1 MPPKEF
7 LSLSK
12 RHKRRLRSTEL
23 ADRIRLS
30 QNSEI
35 YVDPTPL
42 TINTENELNYAC
54 ELVVNDNENE
64 VEKDVELR
72 INLCTETKANNDQ

>member
-1 MPPKEF
+1 M
-7 LSLSK
+7 
-12 RHKRRLRSTEL
+12 
-23 ADRIRLS
+23 
-30 QNSEI
+30 
-35 YVDPTPL
+35 DPTPL